1 MEHIEVEMRYLTEM
15 AKRQPEL
22 VIDRTHHRPAGKL
35 KVALVCFA
43 LCAIVASIAS
53 VF

>member
-1 MEHIEVEMRYLTEM
+1 MRYLTEM
-15 AKRQPEL
+15 TKRQPDL
-22 VIDRTHHRPAGKL
+22 VIDRSHHRPAGKL

-43 LCAIVASIAS
+43 LCAIVVTIAN